1 MTTVM
6 SSSRSCRDTAFDPC
20 LSHVDSRFAAD
31 APRHDPGNVFRLI
44 KPIESKNGPIWNQFA
59 FMEGEIALFHLLG
72 LAPIMPRSKS

>member
-1 MTTVM
+1 M
-6 SSSRSCRDTAFDPC
+6 
-20 LSHVDSRFAAD
+20 
-31 APRHDPGNVFRLI
+31 